1 MPRRGHALTVLAVG
15 LFVATMLAVQDG
27 RAAGDIAAG
36 RQKALMCQTC
46 HGLDGKAKIPEAP
59 SLAGQSAVY
68 LTKALN
74 DYRSGARKNDMMS
87 LVQQDAERQGRGRS
101 RCLLLSDR
109 GHGFVAAEITTQRRR
124 LPMFRKRAVRDIR
137 RGRIRPGLRQP
148 SSFSDAPISSLLMA
162 RSLERFQF

>member
-1 MPRRGHALTVLAVG
+1 MPPREHVLMTLAVV
-15 LFVATMLAVQDG
+15 LSAVSTLAVRDG

-87 LVQQDAERQGRGRS
+87 LVAPTLKDKDVED
-101 RCLLLSDR
+101 L
-109 GHGFVAAEITTQRRR
+109 AAYYSAIEVTVS
-124 LPMFRKRAVRDIR
+124 PPPK
-137 RGRIRPGLRQP
+137 
-148 SSFSDAPISSLLMA
+148 
-162 RSLERFQF
+162 

>member
-1 MPRRGHALTVLAVG
+1 MPRGRVSTAFAVVIFAVSTLAVR
-15 LFVATMLAVQDG
+15 DG
-27 RAAGDIAAG
+27 RAAGDIGAG

-87 LVQQDAERQGRGRS
+87 LVAPALKDKDVEDLAAHYSAIEVTVSTRNPWFRRGTLIR
-101 RCLLLSDR
+101 
-109 GHGFVAAEITTQRRR
+109 HAAEVLREGQEALTARQVT
-124 LPMFRKRAVRDIR
+124 
-137 RGRIRPGLRQP
+137 GRNHRWGENAKK
-148 SSFSDAPISSLLMA
+148 F
-162 RSLERFQF
+162 LEINGVFW

>member
-1 MPRRGHALTVLAVG
+1 MPPRQHVLITLAVV
-15 LFVATMLAVQDG
+15 LCAVSTLAVRDG

-59 SLAGQSAVY
+59 SLAGQSAIY

-87 LVQQDAERQGRGRS
+87 LVAPTLKDKDVED
-101 RCLLLSDR
+101 L
-109 GHGFVAAEITTQRRR
+109 AAYYSAIEVTVS
-124 LPMFRKRAVRDIR
+124 PPPK
-137 RGRIRPGLRQP
+137 
-148 SSFSDAPISSLLMA
+148 
-162 RSLERFQF
+162 